1 MSACDD
7 SHYNHKGLLERY
19 LAKLTIW
26 EGERIME
33 AETADTDRIKN
44 KWKQLLLVPVYDS
57 QSSSSIVL

>member
-44 KWKQLLLVPVYDS
+44 K
-57 QSSSSIVL
+57 

>member
-33 AETADTDRIKN
+33 TVTADTDRIKN
-44 KWKQLLLVPVYDS
+44 K
-57 QSSSSIVL
+57 